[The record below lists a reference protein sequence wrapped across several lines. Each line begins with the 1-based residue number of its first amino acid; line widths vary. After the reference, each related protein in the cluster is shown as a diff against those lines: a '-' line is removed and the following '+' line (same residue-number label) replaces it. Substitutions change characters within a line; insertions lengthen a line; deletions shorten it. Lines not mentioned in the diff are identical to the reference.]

1 LGDRSAARAGGQ
13 GWQCPLVAWVASIA
27 DTPRLADGIVDA
39 DPLKQFAAWFRDAV
53 AAGELLPEAMTVAT
67 STRSGEPSARMV
79 LLRGVDERGFGFF
92 TNYDSQKGRELA
104 ENPRAALVIYWPK
117 LGWQVRI
124 AGAVVKQSAEES
136 TTYFHGRPLASQLSA
151 WASPQ
156 SQVIPNRTVLED
168 SVAALSKRYEGAPVP
183 LPQNWGG
190 YRVIPQ
196 SIEFWQHRENRLHD
210 RFRYTRQARGRWR
223 IERLAP

>member
-1 LGDRSAARAGGQ
+1 M
-13 GWQCPLVAWVASIA
+13 AWEVEVI
-27 DTPRLADGIVDA
+27 GE
-39 DPLKQFAAWFRDAV
+39 FAAWFADAV
-53 AAGELLPEAMTVAT
+53 AAGEILPEAMTLAT

-104 ENPRAALVIYWPK
+104 ENPRASLVIYWPK
-117 LGWQVRI
+117 LGRQVRV
-124 AGAVVKQSAEES
+124 AGPVVKQSVEES
-136 TTYFHGRPLASQLSA
+136 TAYFHNRPVASQLSA
-151 WASPQ
+151 LASPQ
-156 SQVIPNRTVLED
+156 SQVVPSRTVLED
-168 SVAALSKRYEGAPVP
+168 SVAALSKRYEGGPVP

-210 RFRYTRQARGRWR
+210 RIRYSRQSKGSWR

>member
-1 LGDRSAARAGGQ
+1 
-13 GWQCPLVAWVASIA
+13 
-27 DTPRLADGIVDA
+27 
-39 DPLKQFAAWFRDAV
+39 
-53 AAGELLPEAMTVAT
+53 MTVAT

-79 LLRGVDERGFGFF
+79 LLRGVDGRGFGFF
-92 TNYDSQKGRELA
+92 TNYDSQKGRDLA

-117 LGWQVRI
+117 LGRQVRV
-124 AGAVVKQSAEES
+124 AGAVVKQSPEES
-136 TTYFHGRPLASQLSA
+136 KAYFHNRPLASQLSA

-156 SQVIPNRTVLED
+156 SQVIPNRSVLED
-168 SVAALSKRYEGAPVP
+168 SVAALSKRYEGDTVP

-196 SIEFWQHRENRLHD
+196 TIEFWQHRENRLHD
-210 RFRYTRQARGRWR
+210 RIRYSRQAKGWR